1 MSERT
6 LEVVVAGPFTTVQ
19 DLGRPG
25 LAAWGVGRSGVADRR
40 SAALANRVLANPA
53 DAAVLEVTFGGVALR
68 ARSAL
73 TVAVT
78 GAPAPCSVDARP
90 VAHGTPVALAIGAR
104 LELGPPPAGVRTYV
118 AVRGGVSVPPV
129 LGSRSYDVLARL
141 GPPPLADGDVLPV
154 GADPAGWPLVE
165 QAVARPLPGDGAGRL
180 TGWAGPH
187 ADALEPGP
195 ATGPGRW
202 SGAWAGSWTVSS
214 TSDRTGL
221 RLDGRPL
228 ARRDTG
234 EWPVEGLVRGAVQL
248 PPSGRPMVLLADH
261 PVTGGYPV
269 IGCLDDDSCDRAAQL
284 RPGEPVVLTLSPAPP
299 LAPGPAA
306 EQPPRGRSR
315 PDSDGAGPAG
325 RA

>member
-6 LEVVVAGPFTTVQ
+6 LEIVTAGPFTTVQ

-40 SAALANRVLANPA
+40 SAALANRVLANPVE
-53 DAAVLEVTFGGVALR
+53 AAVLEVTFGGLTVR
-68 ARSAL
+68 AATAL
-73 TVAVT
+73 TVALAGAT
-78 GAPAPCSVDARP
+78 APASVDGRP
-90 VAHGTPVALAIGAR
+90 VAHGAPVALAPGALLR
-104 LELGPPPAGVRTYV
+104 LGVPRTGVRTYV
-118 AVRGGVSVPPV
+118 AVRGGVTVPPV

-141 GPPPLADGDVLPV
+141 GPPPLVDGDVLPV
-154 GADPAGWPLVE
+154 GPDPAGWPIVE
-165 QAVARPLPGDGAGRL
+165 QAVVRSLSRDGAGPL

-195 ATGPGRW
+195 VTGPDHW
-202 SGAWAGSWTVSS
+202 SGAWTVSPS
-214 TSDRTGL
+214 SDRTGL
-221 RLDGRPL
+221 RLDGAPL

-284 RPGEPVVLTLSPAPP
+284 RPGEPVVLTLTPGPP
-299 LAPGPAA
+299 L
-306 EQPPRGRSR
+306 
-315 PDSDGAGPAG
+315 GA
-325 RA
+325 